1 MLENAE
7 PKKVLDDVPDVEEL
21 AEVDVNEDG
30 YERTREL
37 QETQFEDNGEYLDT
51 DQVRLSR
58 EEDMNH
64 MVKT

>member
-1 MLENAE
+1 MENAE
-7 PKKVLDDVPDVEEL
+7 AKKVLDDVPEVEEL

-30 YERTREL
+30 YERTREGE
-37 QETQFEDNGEYLDT
+37 ETQFEDNGEYLDT

-58 EEDMNH
+58 EEDMNY